1 MPGKIDGVNFWDKC
15 GYGVKIVLSIFG
27 VFLIHLWLKNILK
40 DWIKIYNFVFLI
52 LTDKKFISFTCAKCV
67 AFPTDSRE

>member
-1 MPGKIDGVNFWDKC
+1 MSGKIDEVCLWDKNV
-15 GYGVKIVLSIFG
+15 YGVKIVLNIFG

-40 DWIKIYNFVFLI
+40 DWIKIYNFVLLI